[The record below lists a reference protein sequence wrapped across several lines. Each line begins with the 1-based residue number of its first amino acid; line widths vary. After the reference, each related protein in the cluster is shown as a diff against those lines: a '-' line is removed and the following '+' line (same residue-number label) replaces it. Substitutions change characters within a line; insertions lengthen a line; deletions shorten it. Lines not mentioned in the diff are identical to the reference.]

1 MPSVDDLMARVSNPS
16 GIPERYADHTLDGYD
31 GSVSP
36 SCAAALAAAR
46 DLAAGRIRSLV
57 LIGKPGVGK
66 THLAA
71 GALRGWAARRSE
83 EGRTELA
90 SYRAAVAA
98 WREDNPDPMR
108 ARVMGIPEPRYP
120 DPPTAPVW
128 VNVPSLLMGLRAE
141 MGNDPDERPAR
152 SAVSWARTN
161 PELVVLDDIGRE
173 KASDWTSEVL
183 YELVNAR
190 YEAMRPTMATSNLS
204 GEELVAAGYWPVV
217 SRLAE
222 DGRLVTV
229 EAPDRRLRRAS

>member
-1 MPSVDDLMARVSNPS
+1 MRSVADLIARIENPI
-16 GIPERYADHTLDGYD
+16 GIPRRYSDHTLAGYD
-31 GSVSP
+31 GSVSQ
-36 SCAAALAAAR
+36 SCAAAHAAAS

-66 THLAA
+66 SHLAA
-71 GALRGWAARRSE
+71 AAVRAWYERRIAE
-83 EGRTELA
+83 A
-90 SYRAAVAA
+90 RAADAAYRDEAAA
-98 WREDNPDPMR
+98 WRAENPDPMR
-108 ARVMGIPEPRYP
+108 ARVLGIAEPKLPAALHHPR
-120 DPPTAPVW
+120 W
-128 VNVPSLLMGLRAE
+128 INVPSLLVGLRSE
-141 MGNDPDERPAR
+141 MGNDPGDRPAR
-152 SAVSWARTN
+152 DEASSARSN

-204 GEELVAAGYWPVV
+204 GEELVAAGYWPVI

-229 EAPDRRLRRAS
+229 EAPDRRLRRAP